1 MGRQILESTSYNR
14 QSKDNL
20 LTNPPIT
27 IGDVVWLSC
36 FRSLI
41 RCTRA
46 KPAPWRG
53 LFWYAIERRDHSQC
67 IFYLHSRGVQDAHRR
82 GSCRYQNLSVTFVS
96 YTLQKCDWPYSAVES
111 AQPGPSFEKL
121 RLRNL
126 WCCPDLTSLNL
137 RAMEWCQH
145 LWLRV
150 VKLWTSSKCVE
161 EECMPRLH
169 HLKLGANYIL
179 ESTPKIWRCTKLV
192 CVENSRYLKLLL
204 QCMDVKSWNF

>member
-1 MGRQILESTSYNR
+1 MLRWTLANVLPWADKYLSQRVATASPRTTYWPICLL
-14 QSKDNL
+14 QSAMF
-20 LTNPPIT
+20 
-27 IGDVVWLSC
+27 VWLSC
-36 FRSLI
+36 FRSLM

-53 LFWYAIERRDHSQC
+53 LYGYAIERRDHSQC

-126 WCCPDLTSLNL
+126 WCCQDLTSLNL

-179 ESTPKIWRCTKLV
+179 ESTPKFGGVQSWYVWKILV
-192 CVENSRYLKLLL
+192 I
-204 QCMDVKSWNF
+204 